1 MTEEVNKYKINQP
14 ETPFPMRGDLA
25 KREPAWLKSW
35 TDKKLY
41 QRIRASRK
49 GKTKFILH
57 DGPPYANGDIH
68 IGHAVNKILKDI
80 IVKSKTFAGYDAPYV
95 PGWDCHG
102 LPIEL
107 VVEKAHGKN
116 IDPAKFRELCRA
128 YAAEQV
134 EKQKKDFIRLGV
146 LGDWDNPYLTMDFKT
161 EADIMRALGTI
172 QENGYLYQG
181 SKPVHWCVDC
191 GSALAEAEVE
201 YEDVNSPAIDVGFK
215 VVDNTAIKRNFR
227 PFQIISDEDQK
238 RLVSDKE
245 FDEALRNY
253 QAYAVI
259 WTTTPWTLPANQA
272 VCVNTQVDY
281 ALVEANQKL
290 YILASNLVDSAMKR
304 YGIENYKCIATSWGG
319 GDLELDP
326 DFVQSEENTFGL
338 NPFPLHHPFET
349 RQVPLISGD
358 HVTTEAGTG
367 LVHTAA
373 AHGNDDW
380 LVMKANYP
388 NEKPRIL
395 MGGDGKFFNSDLVE
409 FEAIR
414 GLFYKKANDVI
425 LDKLQENGVL
435 FSPRDATIRHSFPHC
450 WRHKTPLM
458 QLATHQWFIGMDQHW
473 CTRIV
478 KRVHDL
484 TSGKLD
490 SNETIMERAIPSF
503 SIRQYSNS
511 RENGKLVSFSEER
524 YRDNDLNMRV
534 RSLKAVENTQFFPA
548 WGRARLEAMIKNRPD
563 WCVSRQRNWGVPM
576 PFFVHKETGEP
587 HPQTADLLEAACL
600 LVEKTG
606 VEAWFSL
613 DEAAFLQANTSADS
627 RAINGE
633 YKKVTYTLDVWFDSG
648 ATHAAVLKKRP
659 ELNYPADMYLEGS
672 DQHRGW
678 FQSSLLTGC
687 AIDGRAPYKALLTHG
702 FVVDGAGH
710 KMSKSKGN
718 VVAPQKVMEQYGA
731 DILRL
736 WVAATDYSGELNISD
751 EILKRVADSYRKIRN
766 TAKFLLANIAD
777 FDAKKDLLKVDEWLE
792 IDRYALYLTQKL
804 QTEVLADYDRYEF
817 HLAVQKLVSFCSDDL
832 GAFYLDILKDRL
844 YTSGENSFE
853 RRAAQSALHHITHTF
868 MRLIAPILSFTADE
882 IWAALNLGEDKSVF
896 EELWYD
902 LPAHGLQA
910 NRIAAW
916 AAIIAARA
924 DAAKEIEVLRSA
936 GQVGSS
942 LQAELEFHA
951 TEASFVAM
959 NSLGDDLRFVTIT
972 SSAKVV
978 KVAKESEQKIV
989 VTASKYKKCERCWHY
1004 VSDVG
1009 SDAEHSTICKRCV
1022 TNLFGKPA
1030 RRKYA

>member
-1 MTEEVNKYKINQP
+1 MTEETKDSKYKINQP

-25 KREPAWLKSW
+25 KREPAWLKQW

-41 QRIRASRK
+41 ERIRKARK

-80 IVKSKTFAGYDAPYV
+80 IVKAKTLSGYDAPYV

-107 VVEKAHGKN
+107 VVEKTHGKN
-116 IDPAKFRELCRA
+116 IAPAKFRELCRA

-161 EADIMRALGTI
+161 EADIMRALGQI
-172 QENGYLYQG
+172 QQNGYLYQG

-215 VVDNTAIKRNFR
+215 VVDVDDLKARIA
-227 PFQIISDEDQK
+227 
-238 RLVSDKE
+238 KE
-245 FDEALRNY
+245 RSSNLDVFDSTKPVY
-253 QAYAVI
+253 FVI

-272 VCVNTQVDY
+272 VSINAGYHYHIVELEDKQ
-281 ALVEANQKL
+281 LVIANQLQDKVL
-290 YILASNLVDSAMKR
+290 SRYDLDISKIIKVRSVLGENL
-304 YGIENYKCIATSWGG
+304 T
-319 GDLELDP
+319 
-326 DFVQSEENTFGL
+326 GL
-338 NPFPLHHPFET
+338 MLFHPFDD
-349 RQVPLISGD
+349 RQVPVICGE
-358 HVTTEAGTG
+358 HVTDDAGTG

-380 LVMKANYP
+380 LVMRANYP

-395 MGGDGKFFNSDLVE
+395 MGGDGKFFDSEKVE
-409 FEAIR
+409 FAPIR
-414 GLFYKKANDVI
+414 GLDRKEANKEI
-425 LDKLQENGVL
+425 LAHMTASGALIASARLN
-435 FSPRDATIRHSFPHC
+435 HSFPHC

-458 QLATHQWFIGMDQHW
+458 QLATHQWFVGMQQEDAVGISL
-473 CTRIV
+473 R
-478 KRVHDL
+478 
-484 TSGKLD
+484 
-490 SNETIMERAIPSF
+490 ETA
-503 SIRQYSNS
+503 N
-511 RENGKLVSFSEER
+511 
-524 YRDNDLNMRV
+524 
-534 RSLKAVENTQFFPA
+534 KAVDATEFFPA

-587 HPQTADLLEAACL
+587 HPETAQLLEAACL

-613 DEAAFLQANTSADS
+613 DEAAFLQANTGAAFKAVNSD
-627 RAINGE
+627 

-687 AIDGRAPYKALLTHG
+687 AIDGRAPYHALLTHG

-718 VVAPQKVMEQYGA
+718 VVAPQKVMDTYGA

-736 WVAATDYSGELNISD
+736 WAASTDYSGELTISD

-777 FDAKKDLLKVDEWLE
+777 FDASKDLLPVENWLE

-804 QTEVLADYDRYEF
+804 QDDVLADYDRYEF

-832 GAFYLDILKDRL
+832 GSFYLDILKDRL
-844 YTSGENSFE
+844 YTSGENSAA
-853 RRAAQSALHHITHTF
+853 RRAAQSTLHHITHTF

-882 IWAALNLGEDKSVF
+882 IWQTLGLAEDKSVF
-896 EELWYD
+896 EDVWYELPDSQMDEATFNAWWD
-902 LPAHGLQA
+902 IRNIRDIANKKIEEIRGQGL
-910 NRIAAW
+910 
-916 AAIIAARA
+916 
-924 DAAKEIEVLRSA
+924 
-936 GQVGSS
+936 VGSS
-942 LQAELEFHA
+942 LQAELDIYNFGK
-951 TEASFVAM
+951 TYEAM
-959 NSLGDDLRFVTIT
+959 LRLGEDLRFVFIT
-972 SSAKVV
+972 SRVTLHEREGGGLG
-978 KVAKESEQKIV
+978 VA
-989 VTASKYKKCERCWHY
+989 VTPSPHKKCERCWHY
-1004 VSDVG
+1004 RADVG
-1009 SDAEHSTICKRCV
+1009 SHAEHPSICGRCV
-1022 TNLFGKPA
+1022 SNLFGA
-1030 RRKYA
+1030 GEDRKYA